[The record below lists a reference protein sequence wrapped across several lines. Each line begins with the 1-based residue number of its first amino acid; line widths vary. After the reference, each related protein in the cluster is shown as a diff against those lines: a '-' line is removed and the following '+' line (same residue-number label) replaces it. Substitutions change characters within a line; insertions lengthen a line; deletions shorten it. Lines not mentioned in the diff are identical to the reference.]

1 MKEELEEGHFDKS
14 GHYQWNKEKEI
25 RDDWLDTIDWVKIK
39 HKPGNSSGESSRKRK
54 HDETEE
60 EEDTVESLSKTF
72 DVRETYSKILDIMK
86 PGETVKKTLVRLGKG
101 QKKLSSV
108 ERLRLKKSGVVD
120 SGTQAIT
127 EFTELTNE
135 ILQKTGNTDIYE
147 ESYDTVSRKSKPLLE
162 GSSSANEELDM
173 YADDFETKEKEKKV
187 NFAEPE
193 KDLEVKIE
201 WEFKWKQE
209 DEKVHGPFTT
219 EQMQNWVEDDYF
231 KSGVYVRKT
240 GDENFYSSSRIDFEL
255 YL

>member
-1 MKEELEEGHFDKS
+1 MKEELEDGHFDKS
-14 GHYQWNKEKEI
+14 GHYHWNKEKEV

-54 HDETEE
+54 HNETEE
-60 EEDTVESLSKTF
+60 EEEVTVESLSKTF
-72 DVRETYSKILDIMK
+72 DVRETYSKILAIMK

-108 ERLRLKKSGVVD
+108 ERLRMKKSGIVD
-120 SGTQAIT
+120 SGTQAVT
-127 EFTELTNE
+127 EFTELSNE

-147 ESYDTVSRKSKPLLE
+147 ESYETVSRKSKSVLE
-162 GSSSANEELDM
+162 SSAAANELDM

-193 KDLEVKIE
+193 KEDEGKVE

-240 GDENFYSSSRIDFEL
+240 GDESFYTSSRIDFEL